1 LTDKVRY
8 SIIDAPSI
16 LGLRPTGVEHLPEAL
31 KAAGLLEK
39 LNAKYAGCVRPS
51 LQYSPERDKRTLLL
65 NASPIRSFSLQLAAM
80 VRDILDDNQFP
91 VVLGGDC
98 SILIGTLLSL
108 RRSGRYGLFFIDGH
122 ADFYQ
127 PQASTT
133 GEVADMDLAIVSGRG
148 PDILTNIDNL
158 KPLVRDEDV
167 VVLGYRDAEQSASYG
182 SQDIKE
188 TNMHVFDLLKVRELK
203 IGTAASLAVRSLM
216 KDELAG
222 FWIHLDADVLDDR
235 IMPAVDYRLDDGLDF
250 SELSELLR
258 ILIASKRAIGI
269 SITIFNP
276 HLDLDGSIAKNFVS
290 SIATGLRS
298 TQPY

>member
-1 LTDKVRY
+1 MTDKVRY

-16 LGLRPTGVEHLPEAL
+16 LGLHPTGVEHLPEAL

-39 LNAKYAGCVRPS
+39 LNAEYAGCVRPS
-51 LQYSPERDKRTLLL
+51 LQYSPEHDRRTLLL
-65 NASPIRSFSLQLAAM
+65 NAVPIRSFSVQLATA
-80 VRDILDDNQFP
+80 VRDVLDDNRFP

-203 IGTAASLAVRSLM
+203 IGTAASLAVRGLM

-222 FWIHLDADVLDDR
+222 FWIHLDADVLDDK
-235 IMPAVDYRLDDGLDF
+235 IMPAVDYRLDGGLSF

-258 ILIASKRAIGI
+258 ILIASKRAVGI

-290 SIATGLRS
+290 SIAAGLLNTHTR
-298 TQPY
+298 

>member
-1 LTDKVRY
+1 LTYKPRY

-16 LGLRPTGVEHLPEAL
+16 LGLRPTGVEYLPEAL
-31 KAAGLLEK
+31 KAAGLLKE
-39 LNAKYAGCVRPS
+39 LNAEYAGHVQPS
-51 LQYSPERDKRTLLL
+51 LSHSPERDKRTLLL
-65 NASPIRSFSLQLAAM
+65 NANPIRSFSLQLAAG
-80 VRDILDDNQFP
+80 VRDILNNNRFP

-127 PQASTT
+127 PQASAT

-167 VVLGYRDAEQSASYG
+167 VVFGYRDAEQSASYG
-182 SQDIKE
+182 SQDVKE
-188 TNMHVFDLLKVRELK
+188 TNMHVFDLSQVKELK
-203 IGTAASLAVRSLM
+203 INTAASLAMSRLLR
-216 KDELAG
+216 KELAG

-235 IMPAVDYRLDDGLDF
+235 IMPAVDYRLDGGLCF
-250 SELSELLR
+250 SELCKLLS
-258 ILIASKRAIGI
+258 ILIASTHAVGMT
-269 SITIFNP
+269 ITIFNP
-276 HLDLDGSIAKNFVS
+276 LLDLDGSIAKNFVS
-290 SIATGLRS
+290 SIADGLQS
-298 TQPY
+298 T

>member
-39 LNAKYAGCVRPS
+39 LNSKYAGCVRPS

-80 VRDILDDNQFP
+80 VRDILDDNRFP

-182 SQDIKE
+182 SQDVKE

-203 IGTAASLAVRSLM
+203 IGTTS
-216 KDELAG
+216 
-222 FWIHLDADVLDDR
+222 
-235 IMPAVDYRLDDGLDF
+235 
-250 SELSELLR
+250 
-258 ILIASKRAIGI
+258 
-269 SITIFNP
+269 
-276 HLDLDGSIAKNFVS
+276 
-290 SIATGLRS
+290 
-298 TQPY
+298 